1 MNKITTRQIE
11 LNKEEVQRQI
21 NKHKV
26 QIDRKCFEKSD
37 ENVLALKEAKLNHKS
52 FSTLSLEEGRE
63 DIVRRILSSKTPKWG
78 GVNLIYKL

>member
-1 MNKITTRQIE
+1 MNRTTTRQIE
-11 LNKEEVQRQI
+11 LNKEEVQREI

-37 ENVLALKEAKLNHKS
+37 EEVLVLKEAKLNHKS
-52 FSTLSLEEGRE
+52 LSALSLKKGRE

-78 GVNLIYKL
+78 AVNLIYKS